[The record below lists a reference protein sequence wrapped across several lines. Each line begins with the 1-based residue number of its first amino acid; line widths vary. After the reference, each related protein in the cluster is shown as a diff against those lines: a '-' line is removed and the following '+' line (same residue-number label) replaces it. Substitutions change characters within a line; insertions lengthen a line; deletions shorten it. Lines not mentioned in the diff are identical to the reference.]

1 LLYESKLGGISLT
14 DDQFVDLL
22 RRTRHDFDNHLQVIS
37 GYLDLAKPEE
47 AQKYLAQVVTELAT
61 ERIIF
66 ESCSGE
72 AALYFYDQ
80 MIRARDAGI
89 AIKYNRLQVDNIN
102 YLQTHDEP
110 FNSLKEAAAR
120 YNNQENNLKVNVS
133 VIEEENGSLI
143 VDVAVE
149 DTE

>member
-1 LLYESKLGGISLT
+1 MT

-37 GYLDLAKPEE
+37 GYLDLAKLEE

>member
-1 LLYESKLGGISLT
+1 LT

-110 FNSLKEAAAR
+110 LNSLKEAAAR

>member
-1 LLYESKLGGISLT
+1 MT

-37 GYLDLAKPEE
+37 GYLDLEKPEE
-47 AQKYLAQVVTELAT
+47 AQKYLQQIFAELAT

-72 AALYFYDQ
+72 AALFFYDQ
-80 MIRARDAGI
+80 LIRARDIGV
-89 AIKYNRLQVDNIN
+89 AIKYRRLQVDNIN
-102 YLQTHDEP
+102 QLQINDEP
-110 FNSLKEAAAR
+110 FISLKEASAR
-120 YNNQENNLKVNVS
+120 YNHRGDNLKVNVT

-143 VDVAVE
+143 MDVVVE
-149 DTE
+149 DRE

>member
-1 LLYESKLGGISLT
+1 MT
-14 DDQFVDLL
+14 DDQMVDLL

-47 AQKYLAQVVTELAT
+47 AQKYLKQIVAELAT

-80 MIRARDAGI
+80 LIRARDIGI
-89 AIKYNRLQVDNIN
+89 AIKYHRLQVNNIN
-102 YLQTHDEP
+102 HLQTHDEP

-120 YNNQENNLKVNVS
+120 YNHRGDNLKVNVT
-133 VIEEENGSLI
+133 VIEEENSSLI

-149 DTE
+149 DIE